1 MERKEFIAK
10 YTEIISLAAQLG
22 EVARRESIFGL
33 MDKLDKIPAEN
44 DRDILKYGLVFVV
57 DGTAFEIIDKILTN
71 LVEQEKDADKRLLKT
86 MQREAVLMIQQG
98 YNPRI
103 MLSILNSFTDIS
115 LSEHKAIIGN
125 IDDKLVKNEK
135 REMAE
140 EEENSKTIS
149 ILQELVL
156 GGNVSDENIQA
167 ALRELDMK
175 DLMIALKIEPRK
187 VREVFFR
194 NMTERAA
201 DILKE
206 DMEFMGQ
213 VRMQD
218 VLEAQNKIL
227 PLLMMGGGNNNNDDD
242 GLPQDQI
249 DKLLLGV

>member
-1 MERKEFIAK
+1 
-10 YTEIISLAAQLG
+10 
-22 EVARRESIFGL
+22 
-33 MDKLDKIPAEN
+33 
-44 DRDILKYGLVFVV
+44 
-57 DGTAFEIIDKILTN
+57 
-71 LVEQEKDADKRLLKT
+71 LLKT

-206 DMEFMGQ
+206 DMEFMGP